1 MILKIAIAVVV
12 LILVVLSY
20 AASRPDT
27 LSVRRSIVINAP
39 PEKIFTLIDDFHS
52 WHLWAPQDRED
63 PTMQRTFSGLQSGA
77 GAISSWHGN
86 GSTGRGTMTIDAA
99 EPFTR
104 VAIKVHFEQ
113 PFVAQNL
120 NEFTLEP
127 AGSATRVTWTIHAQ
141 NLYMMK
147 LMGVFTNM
155 DTMMGKHFESGLKD
169 LKAAAED

>member
-1 MILKIAIAVVV
+1 MLLKIAIVVVV

-20 AASRPDT
+20 AASKSDT

-39 PEKIFTLIDDFHS
+39 PQKIFALIDDFHN
-52 WHLWAPQDRED
+52 WHRWAPQDRED
-63 PTMQRTFSGLQSGA
+63 PTMQRTFSGLQKGA
-77 GAISSWHGN
+77 GAISSWNGS
-86 GSTGRGTMTIDAA
+86 GSTGKGTMTIEAA
-99 EPFTR
+99 EPFTTVVVEVR
-104 VAIKVHFEQ
+104 FER
-113 PFVAQNL
+113 PFAAQNQ

-127 AGSATRVTWTIHAQ
+127 AGNATRVTWTIHAQ

-169 LKAAAED
+169 LKIVAED